1 MFPIIHLYGVN
12 VNHGQ
17 KEHLTYTQV
26 HMQMAQQQKDTNQKV
41 ALGEKK
47 SNIKLLF

>member
-1 MFPIIHLYGVN
+1 VN